1 MSQSPEPRIDFV
13 VRHLRAA
20 MPRRWPE
27 ISRVTGVP
35 EKTICKIAYR
45 ETLDPR
51 TSTTEALHNY
61 FTAIAPAAPADQR
74 SPEAVDCL
82 ELAQPLFVLARASS

>member
-1 MSQSPEPRIDFV
+1 MTTPTEPRIDFV
-13 VRHLRAA
+13 VRCLRDA

-27 ISRVTGVP
+27 IAIKTGVP

-51 TSTTEALHNY
+51 TSTTQALHDY
-61 FTAIAPAAPADQR
+61 FVDQQAENPIYGAASA
-74 SPEAVDCL
+74 
-82 ELAQPLFVLARASS
+82 